1 MAVLEAK
8 KRTDGKRSYIR
19 SLRLEGN
26 IPGVLYGK
34 NVEGHAIFVNAAD
47 FIKTIRDEGRNA
59 LIRLNVDGES
69 FTALLRDIQ
78 KDPLRSEIVHVDFQA
93 VDMYTEVEIDV
104 NVHLIGDAA
113 GVKDGGVLQQSL
125 HQLSIRALPANIPP
139 SIDVDISHL
148 QVGDT
153 LTVGDIQTG
162 GKYEI
167 NHEPT
172 EVIASI
178 LPPKQEEEI
187 HSGEQQEAGR
197 PEAEEGRE
205 TIPES

>member
-8 KRTDGKRSYIR
+8 KRTDEKRSYIR

-34 NVEGHAIFVNAAD
+34 NVQSHAIFVNAAD

-59 LIRLNVDGES
+59 LITLNVDGES
-69 FTALLRDIQ
+69 FTALLRDMQ
-78 KDPLRSEIVHVDFQA
+78 KDPLRSEITHVDFQA
-93 VDMYTEVEIDV
+93 VDMSTEVEIDV

-139 SIDVDISHL
+139 SIDIDISHL

-205 TIPES
+205 TAPVS